1 MEQAVHHREEYGT
14 LDRKLKSS
22 STKQPLKN
30 VRDLQFTPQPLK
42 NEFRSQP
49 HRRNDG
55 QLPLL
60 LSGQQ
65 QRCLR
70 ELRAGSQQ
78 SVEPAL
84 LT

>member
-1 MEQAVHHREEYGT
+1 MEQAMHHREEYGT

-22 STKQPLKN
+22 STKQPLEN
-30 VRDLQFTPQPLK
+30 LRDLQFTPQPLK

-49 HRRNDG
+49 RRRDDG
-55 QLPLL
+55 QFAFL

-70 ELRAGSQQ
+70 ELRARSQPP
-78 SVEPAL
+78 VEPAWFA
-84 LT
+84 